1 MKKIKEFLLL
11 FVPLVLLTVAPYV
24 IFVNLRSENA
34 FMGNAQYL
42 RLLLN
47 DGVFWNAVFNTY
59 CMALIFSVLAVLCF
73 AVLCRF
79 IKRVKSR
86 RVFYHVSIALA
97 SIVAFL
103 SIYLKR
109 VNYFG
114 LPMGVYDP
122 EYLISGSSP
131 SVSVSLFD
139 VLLALQI
146 GVLTVLL
153 FWLAETVILSIKS
166 RRSV

>member
-11 FVPLVLLTVAPYV
+11 FVPVVLLTVAPYV

-47 DGVFWNAVFNTY
+47 DSIFWNALINTY
-59 CMALIFSVLAVLCF
+59 FNALIFSVLAVLCVV
-73 AVLCRF
+73 VLCRF
-79 IKRVKSR
+79 IKRIKSR
-86 RVFYHVSIALA
+86 KVFYPVSIALA
-97 SIVAFL
+97 SVVAFL
-103 SIYLKR
+103 SIYFNKA
-109 VNYFG
+109 NYFG

-122 EYLISGSSP
+122 EYLISASRP
-131 SVSVSLFD
+131 PVSVSLFD

-146 GVLTVLL
+146 GTLTVLL
-153 FWLAETVILSIKS
+153 FWLAETVIFSVKS
-166 RRSV
+166 RKSV

>member
-1 MKKIKEFLLL
+1 L
-11 FVPLVLLTVAPYV
+11 FVPLALLTIAPYV

-59 CMALIFSVLAVLCF
+59 CIALMFSVLAVLCV

-79 IKRVKSR
+79 IKRIKSR

-122 EYLISGSSP
+122 EYLNSGSRP
-131 SVSVSLFD
+131 TVSVSLFD

-166 RRSV
+166 GKSV